1 MDAIGLK
8 ASDSSVC
15 KRIYGHA
22 NSYWIFKDA
31 ILTGTGVQKSVTK
44 ACRELLKLFE
54 EVGNSNNFF
63 LIMAAERIMCIADMQ
78 HFLLSQTDNPAAFH
92 RIIVM
97 RTLQEGVDQ
106 MGEVNAK
113 LAIRSRNVKTFHAY
127 SSHTRTIKGEH
138 DKEGLPK
145 DAIRRLLPSHKTR
158 LENKTKGM
166 DGVSNEELSLIGL
179 RHANIRKAE
188 QLYTAM
194 QREALGVANKPKKQ
208 RN

>member
-8 ASDSSVC
+8 TSDSSLC

-63 LIMAAERIMCIADMQ
+63 LLVAAERIMCIADMQ
-78 HFLLSQTDNPAAFH
+78 HFLLSQKGSPDAFH
-92 RIIVM
+92 KTIVM

-106 MGEVNAK
+106 MGEVNTK
-113 LAIRSRNVKTFHAY
+113 LAIRSKNVKRFHTY
-127 SSHTRTIKGEH
+127 SSYTQRVKGDH
-138 DKEGLPK
+138 DREGLPK
-145 DAIRRLLPSHKTR
+145 DAIRKLLPSHKTR

-179 RHANIRKAE
+179 RHANIRKTE
-188 QLYTAM
+188 QLYMAM
-194 QREALGVANKPKKQ
+194 QREALGIKDKPKK
-208 RN
+208 